1 MTTGGPFARHMG
13 LYTRGKRSA
22 GHCRRPE
29 QPVRDAGN
37 IAIEFVVL
45 ALVVMVP
52 MAYVSITVSQLVH
65 AVHQTASVAREA
77 AAAFSAAQD
86 ADPWDAARTTS
97 QAVSEAYGAEP
108 AHLSIRCEGSEP
120 CPSPGS
126 TISIQATRDVR
137 LPGLPATGGEGLGT
151 VRVAAEYGIVV
162 DRFRA
167 ADSASG
173 SR

>member
-1 MTTGGPFARHMG
+1 MTTCRPLARPME
-13 LYTRGKRSA
+13 LCRWGKRL
-22 GHCRRPE
+22 GGYCRRTE
-29 QPVRDAGN
+29 APVRDAGN
-37 IAIEFVVL
+37 VAVEFVIL

-86 ADPWDAARTTS
+86 ADPWHAARTTS
-97 QAVSEAYGAEP
+97 RAVSEAYGAEP
-108 AHLSIRCEGSEP
+108 AHLSIRCEGSET

-126 TISIQATRDVR
+126 IVSVQVTRDVR
-137 LPGLPATGGEGLGT
+137 LPGLPATGGEGVGT

-167 ADSASG
+167 ADSTSG
-173 SR
+173 PR